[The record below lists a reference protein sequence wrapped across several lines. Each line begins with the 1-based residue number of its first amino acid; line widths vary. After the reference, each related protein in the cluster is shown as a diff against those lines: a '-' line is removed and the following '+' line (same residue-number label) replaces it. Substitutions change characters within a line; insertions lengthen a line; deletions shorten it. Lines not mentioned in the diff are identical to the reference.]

1 MKTDKLR
8 RLTAASLVLAFT
20 LPQAAQAAAPTA
32 TPAMKGT
39 ATFAG
44 VGTSRGRTRTVDVN
58 VRVGQPSRCAISRRA
73 RSGLTA

>member
-1 MKTDKLR
+1 MMPELEKDTIQE
-8 RLTAASLVLAFT
+8 TAAD
-20 LPQAAQAAAPTA
+20 AQAAAPTA

-44 VGTSRGRTRTVDVN
+44 VGTSRGRTRTVDEN
-58 VRVGQPSRCAISRRA
+58 VRVGQPSRCAISRRP